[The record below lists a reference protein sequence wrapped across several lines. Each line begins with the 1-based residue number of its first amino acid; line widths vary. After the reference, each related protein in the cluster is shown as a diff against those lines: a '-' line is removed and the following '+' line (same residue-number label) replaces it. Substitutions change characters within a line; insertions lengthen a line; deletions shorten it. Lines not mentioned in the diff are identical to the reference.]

1 MEYSRASY
9 KHNVSKLCIS
19 DESNYSSSSTSNK
32 RNKGSKLSYLYYA
45 LVGIRPKIL
54 LPYKHHVGV
63 SVICSALQICI
74 RTNTTKER
82 RSYSMMKRSPLKFN
96 LVYIVQWLDEKSC
109 LYSKVETWYAFLC
122 FWDTDTK
129 LYFTAFHKIVYQSPW
144 KMSATE

>member
-1 MEYSRASY
+1 MVFSQSKAFEKCVFTVFIPCIYVSRVTNTTSTFAYIYIWNRASY

-63 SVICSALQICI
+63 SVICTALQICI
-74 RTNTTKER
+74 RTDTTKE
-82 RSYSMMKRSPLKFN
+82 YNTFSM
-96 LVYIVQWLDEKSC
+96 I
-109 LYSKVETWYAFLC
+109 
-122 FWDTDTK
+122 K
-129 LYFTAFHKIVYQSPW
+129 L
-144 KMSATE
+144 